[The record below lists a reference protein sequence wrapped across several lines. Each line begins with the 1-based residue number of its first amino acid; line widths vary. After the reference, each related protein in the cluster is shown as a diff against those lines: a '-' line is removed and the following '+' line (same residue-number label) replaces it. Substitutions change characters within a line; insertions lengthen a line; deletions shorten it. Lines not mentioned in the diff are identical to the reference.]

1 MFFILVQSID
11 QSCGSV
17 PLKLSSAFDALV
29 DLGSG
34 LGHLPRRVMRR
45 LSSEGPCR
53 ARIVA
58 IEADRAMHVK
68 SVETEAL
75 KAKAEERL
83 VRVHAR
89 VQKERLGELREM

>member
-1 MFFILVQSID
+1 MQSID
-11 QSCGSV
+11 QSCGSE
-17 PLKLSSAFDALV
+17 PLKLSSTFDALV

-45 LSSEGPCR
+45 LSSEGPSR

-75 KAKAEERL
+75 KENAAERL
-83 VRVHAR
+83 VRVHTR
-89 VQKERLGELREM
+89 LQTERLGELREM